1 MKDSKRKKKKTTL
14 FGLSSLI
21 RKLPE
26 GTSQISRSLSG
37 NFFDKSGQSDKMN
50 VKNYKLSKFTDFIQ

>member
-50 VKNYKLSKFTDFIQ
+50 VKKYNL